1 MTTFLTDTRPNG
13 CPLYSLRSTRPVRER
28 VGTSIAYHLGTV
40 NMISLQPVDKRAL
53 RNGQPHSS
61 RQRLACFCIAY
72 AMRGSWEAKDDPAGG
87 ALGEHGQI
95 VPAIV

>member
-1 MTTFLTDTRPNG
+1 MRARLKPISY
-13 CPLYSLRSTRPVRER
+13 LAVREQ
-28 VGTSIAYHLGTV
+28 VGTRTAYHYGTV
-40 NMISLQPVDKRAL
+40 NMIFLQSVEKPPLSK
-53 RNGQPHSS
+53 GQPHSS